1 MRSVKSFFVQA
12 GKIYIKSIEWTSAVL
27 IVLVSLA
34 MLETVFS
41 RTILHLPLS
50 AIDRINISLM
60 IWVCFLFNGILIL
73 ENKRI
78 QINILPEKLNGAR
91 LSILRLFI
99 NLSMLAIC
107 IITSIYGFEV
117 TMIIFETGVT
127 YTAEI
132 DIPQWPTFLAVS
144 LGMALAVPTTLYLMF
159 KDVLALSDHIR
170 KRRR

>member
-60 IWVCFLFNGILIL
+60 IWICFLFNDPDPG
-73 ENKRI
+73 E
-78 QINILPEKLNGAR
+78 QAYSINIRPK
-91 LSILRLFI
+91 S
-99 NLSMLAIC
+99 
-107 IITSIYGFEV
+107 
-117 TMIIFETGVT
+117 
-127 YTAEI
+127 
-132 DIPQWPTFLAVS
+132 
-144 LGMALAVPTTLYLMF
+144 
-159 KDVLALSDHIR
+159 
-170 KRRR
+170 